1 MFRNSCFAA
10 AVLVMAA
17 LAPAQERRSRI
28 DVEHY
33 LIDADINQ
41 RTQALTAKAQVRFI
55 PLEDNT
61 NAVTFELNNALNVS
75 KVTDDK
81 GKQIPTTRYQQ
92 DFTIRLSFDQSLQ
105 KGVPVT
111 VNIEYD
117 GRLNGS

>member
-1 MFRNSCFAA
+1 MFRKLGLAA
-10 AVLVMAA
+10 ALLVFVA

-92 DFTIRLSFDQSLQ
+92 DFTIRLNFDQSLQ

-111 VNIEYD
+111 VNI
-117 GRLNGS
+117 RI